1 MPDFADL
8 SLTEIVDAVASRDP
22 TPGAGPSLAWTC
34 ALAAGLVEMVSAV
47 MLGKEPELP
56 SNSRIAS
63 SDVLIPAWLR
73 LDQAFKGG
81 RAAVL
86 FGGDHRPAER
96 LRISP
101 GGPRGMRTRAC
112 SPGAHA

>member
-34 ALAAGLVEMVSAV
+34 ALAAGLVEMVSGDARQGTRAALEFEDRV
-47 MLGKEPELP
+47 ERRAYPRL
-56 SNSRIAS
+56 AS
-63 SDVLIPAWLR
+63 SR
-73 LDQAFKGG
+73 SGFKGG

>member
-22 TPGAGPSLAWTC
+22 TPRGGTEPGLDLRACRRPGRDGERGDARQGTR
-34 ALAAGLVEMVSAV
+34 AA
-47 MLGKEPELP
+47 

-63 SDVLIPAWLR
+63 SDVLIPVWLR
-73 LDQAFKGG
+73 LDQDFKGG

-86 FGGDHRPAER
+86 FGGDHA
-96 LRISP
+96 LAVGLSFLFAA
-101 GGPRGMRTRAC
+101 G
-112 SPGAHA
+112 

>member
-34 ALAAGLVEMVSAV
+34 ALAAALVEMVSAV

-56 SNSRIAS
+56 RIRGSRRAMCS
-63 SDVLIPAWLR
+63 SPSGFVSIRFQKGEGGGALR
-73 LDQAFKGG
+73 
-81 RAAVL
+81 R
-86 FGGDHRPAER
+86 
-96 LRISP
+96 
-101 GGPRGMRTRAC
+101 
-112 SPGAHA
+112 